1 MALGNG
7 CQEEKKRKVAHSN
20 PARRKIE
27 VLVLI
32 LLRLAGNSEATFKF
46 HCFGAGEEGAWPPG
60 AAGGAGVAT
69 FGAAAPPAAVVALPP
84 AAAMRFHISF
94 SFKISFSTI

>member
-20 PARRKIE
+20 PAMRKQQRVSIYT
-27 VLVLI
+27 LS
-32 LLRLAGNSEATFKF
+32 GNYEATFKF
-46 HCFGAGEEGAWPPG
+46 HCFGAGEERAWPPGG

-69 FGAAAPPAAVVALPP
+69 FGAAAPPAAVVAPPP

-94 SFKISFSTI
+94 SFKI

>member
-20 PARRKIE
+20 PAMRKKRSVRIDP
-27 VLVLI
+27 
-32 LLRLAGNSEATFKF
+32 LAGNSEATFKF

-69 FGAAAPPAAVVALPP
+69 FGAAAPPATVVAPPP
-84 AAAMRFHISF
+84 AAEMRFHISF
-94 SFKISFSTI
+94 SFKI